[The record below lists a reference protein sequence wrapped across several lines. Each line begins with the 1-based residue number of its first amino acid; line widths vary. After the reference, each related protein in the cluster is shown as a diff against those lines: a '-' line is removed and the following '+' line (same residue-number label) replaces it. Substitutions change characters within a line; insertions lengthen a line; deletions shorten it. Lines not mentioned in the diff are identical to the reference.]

1 MVLMIVGMNK
11 HLLAGSHFPHLLGPL
26 WEVNTK
32 KSLKREHY
40 LRSEHKYQ
48 NVNTKKSLK
57 REHYLRSE
65 HKYQNVN
72 TRKSLKTGYYRTQN
86 APIRKHHNIPKENN
100 FSSEKNIFTN
110 LEKLTSIQDQ
120 TKNFSSAPTR

>member
-1 MVLMIVGMNK
+1 MN
-11 HLLAGSHFPHLLGPL
+11 
-26 WEVNTK
+26 VNTK

-65 HKYQNVN
+65 HKYQNAN

-110 LEKLTSIQDQ
+110 LEKLTSILDQ
-120 TKNFSSAPTR
+120 KKNFSSVPLR